1 MTKKTTKV
9 IWLCCSILWGVM
21 AAMRFVDGDITMGFV
36 NLFVGAMC
44 LLNVFLVKR
53 RTVNPENEIL
63 WIVEDEEEEEIDEE

>member
-1 MTKKTTKV
+1 
-9 IWLCCSILWGVM
+9 
-21 AAMRFVDGDITMGFV
+21 MRFVDGDITMGFV

-63 WIVEDEEEEEIDEE
+63 WIVEDDEEEGIDEE